1 MTKDKSID
9 NELIDNLLKNYKK
22 PEDLIGENGLL
33 KQLTKQ
39 LLERAMAAEMTE
51 HVGYDKHDAAG
62 NNSGNSRNGKSAKTI
77 KGTFGELALETPRDR
92 NGTFEPQI
100 IEKHQTRFTGFD
112 KNILSLYSRGL
123 STREIQQHLEEI
135 YGVEVT
141 AGLISSVTD
150 EVLDEVKTWQNRQLD
165 AVYPIM
171 YLDAIQFKVR
181 DNGHVRNKAIYL
193 AIGVTIEGYKEVLGL
208 WIAQTEGAKFWLQVV
223 TELKNRGVTDIF
235 IACVDG
241 LKGFPEAI
249 ESVFPQTEV
258 QLCIVHL
265 VRHSLNYVGWK
276 QRKEVARELK
286 LIYTA
291 ATDTEAE
298 QRLAKLSGTRR
309 PVFIGADKSLH
320 FLPFATLISPASGK
334 YLIEDFF
341 IGMVPSASVL
351 IRSSEYAKEK
361 TGTRDETVLSI
372 GNPNFDRNAFPGL
385 PALPGAGREA
395 RSVGAVYRQRTV
407 LVGPEASPVRVA
419 SELKNADVIHIATHA
434 VAHARSP
441 MLTKLLL
448 AGGRQDGVKGH
459 HADNGFL
466 QASQIYQLK
475 LPRARLVVLSACQT
489 GIERAYRG
497 EGAIGLARPFLVAGV
512 PIVVASLWPVDSEA
526 TAELMIRFH
535 EHRTRGHKTTIEAL
549 RQAQLDMIYNP
560 PPGSQGT
567 FGWAAFV
574 AIGGYAEF

>member
-1 MTKDKSID
+1 MTRDTID

-51 HVGYDKHDAAG
+51 HVGYDKHDVAG

-77 KGTFGELALETPRDR
+77 KGTFGELVLETPRDR

-100 IEKHQTRFTGFD
+100 VEKHQTRFTGFD

-123 STREIQQHLEEI
+123 STREIQQHLDEI

-141 AGLISSVTD
+141 ASLISTVTD
-150 EVLDEVKTWQNRQLD
+150 EVYDEVRTWQNRQLD
-165 AVYPIM
+165 TVYPIM

-193 AIGVTIEGYKEVLGL
+193 AIGVTMEGFKEVLGL

-276 QRKEVARELK
+276 QRQEVATDLK

-291 ATDTEAE
+291 ATDGEAA
-298 QRLAKLSGTRR
+298 QRLEEFSLKWDAKFPMIAKSWRSNWTRVIPFFAHPPEIR
-309 PVFIGADKSLH
+309 KIIYTTNAIESLNMSLRKVTKARGS
-320 FLPFATLISPASGK
+320 FPN
-334 YLIEDFF
+334 
-341 IGMVPSASVL
+341 
-351 IRSSEYAKEK
+351 
-361 TGTRDETVLSI
+361 DE
-372 GNPNFDRNAFPGL
+372 
-385 PALPGAGREA
+385 
-395 RSVGAVYRQRTV
+395 AV
-407 LVGPEASPVRVA
+407 S
-419 SELKNADVIHIATHA
+419 
-434 VAHARSP
+434 
-441 MLTKLLL
+441 KLLYL
-448 AGGRQDGVKGH
+448 
-459 HADNGFL
+459 
-466 QASQIYQLK
+466 
-475 LPRARLVVLSACQT
+475 
-489 GIERAYRG
+489 
-497 EGAIGLARPFLVAGV
+497 
-512 PIVVASLWPVDSEA
+512 
-526 TAELMIRFH
+526 
-535 EHRTRGHKTTIEAL
+535 AL
-549 RQAQLDMIYNP
+549 RNISRKWTRPLADWAGALNRFAIIYE
-560 PPGSQGT
+560 GRLLT
-567 FGWAAFV
+567 D
-574 AIGGYAEF
+574 

>member
-1 MTKDKSID
+1 MTRDTID

-22 PEDLIGENGLL
+22 PEDLVGENGLL
-33 KQLTKQ
+33 KQRTKQ

-62 NNSGNSRNGKSAKTI
+62 NNSGNSRNGNSAKTI

-150 EVLDEVKTWQNRQLD
+150 EVHDEVRTWQNRQLD
-165 AVYPIM
+165 GVYPIM

-193 AIGVTIEGYKEVLGL
+193 AIGVTMEGFKEVLGL

-258 QLCIVHL
+258 QLCIAHPPEI
-265 VRHSLNYVGWK
+265 RKIIYTTNAIESLNMSLRKVTKARGSFPNDEAVSKLLYLALRNIAKKWTKPVHAWK
-276 QRKEVARELK
+276 DALNRFAI
-286 LIYTA
+286 IY
-291 ATDTEAE
+291 EN
-298 QRLAKLSGTRR
+298 RL
-309 PVFIGADKSLH
+309 
-320 FLPFATLISPASGK
+320 PAS
-334 YLIEDFF
+334 
-341 IGMVPSASVL
+341 
-351 IRSSEYAKEK
+351 
-361 TGTRDETVLSI
+361 
-372 GNPNFDRNAFPGL
+372 
-385 PALPGAGREA
+385 
-395 RSVGAVYRQRTV
+395 
-407 LVGPEASPVRVA
+407 
-419 SELKNADVIHIATHA
+419 
-434 VAHARSP
+434 
-441 MLTKLLL
+441 
-448 AGGRQDGVKGH
+448 
-459 HADNGFL
+459 
-466 QASQIYQLK
+466 
-475 LPRARLVVLSACQT
+475 
-489 GIERAYRG
+489 
-497 EGAIGLARPFLVAGV
+497 
-512 PIVVASLWPVDSEA
+512 
-526 TAELMIRFH
+526 
-535 EHRTRGHKTTIEAL
+535 
-549 RQAQLDMIYNP
+549 
-560 PPGSQGT
+560 
-567 FGWAAFV
+567 
-574 AIGGYAEF
+574 

>member
-1 MTKDKSID
+1 MTRESID

-51 HVGYDKHDAAG
+51 HVGYDKHDVAG

-135 YGVEVT
+135 YHVEVSP
-141 AGLISSVTD
+141 GLISSVTD
-150 EVLDEVKTWQNRQLD
+150 EVLDEVKTWQDRQLD
-165 AVYPIM
+165 AVYPII

-193 AIGVTIEGYKEVLGL
+193 AIGVTMEGLKEVLGL

-249 ESVFPQTEV
+249 ESVFPQTDV

-286 LIYTA
+286 L
-291 ATDTEAE
+291 
-298 QRLAKLSGTRR
+298 
-309 PVFIGADKSLH
+309 
-320 FLPFATLISPASGK
+320 
-334 YLIEDFF
+334 
-341 IGMVPSASVL
+341 
-351 IRSSEYAKEK
+351 
-361 TGTRDETVLSI
+361 
-372 GNPNFDRNAFPGL
+372 
-385 PALPGAGREA
+385 
-395 RSVGAVYRQRTV
+395 
-407 LVGPEASPVRVA
+407 
-419 SELKNADVIHIATHA
+419 
-434 VAHARSP
+434 
-441 MLTKLLL
+441 
-448 AGGRQDGVKGH
+448 
-459 HADNGFL
+459 
-466 QASQIYQLK
+466 
-475 LPRARLVVLSACQT
+475 
-489 GIERAYRG
+489 
-497 EGAIGLARPFLVAGV
+497 
-512 PIVVASLWPVDSEA
+512 
-526 TAELMIRFH
+526 
-535 EHRTRGHKTTIEAL
+535 
-549 RQAQLDMIYNP
+549 
-560 PPGSQGT
+560 
-567 FGWAAFV
+567 
-574 AIGGYAEF
+574 

>member
-51 HVGYDKHDAAG
+51 HVGYDKHDPGG

-150 EVLDEVKTWQNRQLD
+150 EVIDEVKTWQNRQLD
-165 AVYPIM
+165 EVYPIM

-181 DNGHVRNKAIYL
+181 DNGHVKNKAIYL
-193 AIGVTIEGYKEVLGL
+193 AIGVTIEGLKEVLGL

-265 VRHSLNYVGWK
+265 VRHSLNFVGWK
-276 QRKEVARELK
+276 QRKEVAADLK
-286 LIYTA
+286 LIYRA
-291 ATDTEAE
+291 ATESEAE
-298 QRLAKLSGTRR
+298 QRLTEFSLKWDAKFPMIAKSWRSNWTRVIPLFAHPPEIR
-309 PVFIGADKSLH
+309 KIIYTTNAIESLNMSLRKVTKARGSFPNDEAVSKLLYLALRNIAKKWTMPVHAWKDALNR
-320 FLPFATLISPASGK
+320 FAIIYENRLPAS
-334 YLIEDFF
+334 
-341 IGMVPSASVL
+341 
-351 IRSSEYAKEK
+351 
-361 TGTRDETVLSI
+361 
-372 GNPNFDRNAFPGL
+372 
-385 PALPGAGREA
+385 
-395 RSVGAVYRQRTV
+395 
-407 LVGPEASPVRVA
+407 
-419 SELKNADVIHIATHA
+419 
-434 VAHARSP
+434 
-441 MLTKLLL
+441 
-448 AGGRQDGVKGH
+448 
-459 HADNGFL
+459 
-466 QASQIYQLK
+466 
-475 LPRARLVVLSACQT
+475 
-489 GIERAYRG
+489 
-497 EGAIGLARPFLVAGV
+497 
-512 PIVVASLWPVDSEA
+512 
-526 TAELMIRFH
+526 
-535 EHRTRGHKTTIEAL
+535 
-549 RQAQLDMIYNP
+549 
-560 PPGSQGT
+560 
-567 FGWAAFV
+567 
-574 AIGGYAEF
+574 

>member
-1 MTKDKSID
+1 MLGAGEKVTIE
-9 NELIDNLLKNYKK
+9 NELIDKLLKDYKK
-22 PEDLIGENGLL
+22 PEDIIGENGLL
-33 KQLTKQ
+33 KQLTKK
-39 LLERAMAAEMTE
+39 LLERAMAAELTE
-51 HVGYDKHDAAG
+51 HVGYDKHDASG

-223 TELKNRGVTDIF
+223 TELKNRGVSDIF

-276 QRKEVARELK
+276 QRKEVAADLK

-291 ATDTEAE
+291 ATDGEAE
-298 QRLAKLSGTRR
+298 QRLADFSLKWDAKFPMIAKSWRNNWTRVIPFFAHPPEIRKVIYTTNAIESLNMSLRKVTKARGSFPNDEAVSKLLYLALRNIAKKWTM
-309 PVFIGADKSLH
+309 PVHAWKDALNR
-320 FLPFATLISPASGK
+320 FAII
-334 YLIEDFF
+334 YEN
-341 IGMVPSASVL
+341 
-351 IRSSEYAKEK
+351 R
-361 TGTRDETVLSI
+361 
-372 GNPNFDRNAFPGL
+372 L
-385 PALPGAGREA
+385 PA
-395 RSVGAVYRQRTV
+395 
-407 LVGPEASPVRVA
+407 
-419 SELKNADVIHIATHA
+419 
-434 VAHARSP
+434 
-441 MLTKLLL
+441 
-448 AGGRQDGVKGH
+448 
-459 HADNGFL
+459 
-466 QASQIYQLK
+466 
-475 LPRARLVVLSACQT
+475 
-489 GIERAYRG
+489 
-497 EGAIGLARPFLVAGV
+497 
-512 PIVVASLWPVDSEA
+512 
-526 TAELMIRFH
+526 
-535 EHRTRGHKTTIEAL
+535 
-549 RQAQLDMIYNP
+549 
-560 PPGSQGT
+560 
-567 FGWAAFV
+567 
-574 AIGGYAEF
+574 